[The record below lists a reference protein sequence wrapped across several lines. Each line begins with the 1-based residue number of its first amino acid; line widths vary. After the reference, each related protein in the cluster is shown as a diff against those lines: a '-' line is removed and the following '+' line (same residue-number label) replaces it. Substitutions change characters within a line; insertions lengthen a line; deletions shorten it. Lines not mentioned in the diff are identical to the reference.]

1 MLVENIHRYFGDAVV
16 GIAPVNGLDKRL
28 ADFLLAE
35 AALEGTNSL
44 RITHE
49 AIGNHMGSARE
60 VITRMLR
67 YFQSEGMVRL
77 TRGVV
82 EITDEQK
89 LRSLRDTK

>member
-1 MLVENIHRYFGDAVV
+1 
-16 GIAPVNGLDKRL
+16 
-28 ADFLLAE
+28 
-35 AALEGTNSL
+35 
-44 RITHE
+44 
-49 AIGNHMGSARE
+49 MGSARE

-67 YFQSEGMVRL
+67 YFQSEAMVRL